1 MSNIGKSESNVAVRL
16 PPDLQE
22 AVEAL
27 AENLAQSE
35 PLILYRQAQA
45 RLDAD
50 HQAHTLLE
58 RLSAAQADLRARQG
72 RGGAITQAD
81 IDQLRVLQH
90 QVQTNRT
97 IMDYAQAQQAA
108 IAYLPEVNQE
118 ISQLLGVDFAAL
130 AGPASC

>member
-1 MSNIGKSESNVAVRL
+1 MSNSRKTERNTVVQL

-22 AVEAL
+22 ALDAL

-35 PLILYRQAQA
+35 PLVLYRQAQA

-50 HQAHTLLE
+50 PQARTLLE

-72 RGGAITQAD
+72 RGGTINQAD
-81 IDQLRVLQH
+81 IDNLRALQR
-90 QVQTNRT
+90 QVQTDHT
-97 IMDYAQAQQAA
+97 IMDYARAQQAA
-108 IAYLPEVNQE
+108 IAYLPEVNYE

-130 AGPASC
+130 AGPGSC